1 MAVKTHEI
9 NIKGTTAWNQLTAN
23 NYMIIQANSIAKN
36 DYVLFKQVEELDV
49 GTTQETGLFQM
60 TQVVDIVQ
68 NEGLKE
74 GYILIVFNKL

>member
-9 NIKGTTAWNQLTAN
+9 NIKGTTSWNQLTAN
-23 NYMIIQANSIAKN
+23 NYMIIQANNIAKN

-49 GTTQETGLFQM
+49 GSTQETGLYQM
-60 TQVVDIVQ
+60 AQVTDIVQ

-74 GYILIVFNKL
+74 GYILIIFNKL